1 MGSGVE
7 LWENNGGTSG
17 GIRHCRGCTRVMGRD
32 REEHHRRPQG
42 RVVLLVVV
50 KDAEDNDDDGVGVGV
65 DDGGDR

>member
-17 GIRHCRGCTRVMGRD
+17 GTSHCHGCMVMGLGG
-32 REEHHRRPQG
+32 EEHHRRPQG
-42 RVVLLVVV
+42 RVVLLTVVG
-50 KDAEDNDDDGVGVGV
+50 DDDDGVDVGVGM